1 MRKPRLLSM
10 ILALVM
16 LFTCCFGTHLA
27 TVAAAT
33 GTEPT
38 FTVTSGTGK
47 PGEDVTVTVD
57 ISNNPGICTA
67 TIWVHYDEGLTLKSA
82 TDSRLLV
89 GELFGGNIALKP
101 YGLSWDDSANFD
113 GDNDSNGT
121 LVTLVFTVNENAAN
135 GDYDVW
141 VTYNYGD
148 IYNLDFDDFDFEC
161 VAGKITVTGGAC
173 SHKYTNYVSDGNA
186 TCQADG
192 TKTAVCDN
200 GCGTKDTILD
210 VGSKVAHKYTTY
222 TPNNDATCEAN
233 GTKTASCD
241 YGCGTKDTLTI
252 EDSELGH
259 RYTTYTS
266 DGNANCEEDGT
277 KTASCDNGCGK
288 TDTVTDI
295 GSKIPHSFRN
305 YTSNNDSTCFS
316 DGTKTA
322 YCEYGCDEK
331 ETVTDTGSKKTHS
344 YTSYTYNDDAT
355 YEVDGTE
362 TASCDHGCSTTDTRI
377 KVGSKLVDTTLPT
390 GEIKVKENGWKSFLN
405 TISFGLFCKDKFDV
419 TITAEDN
426 ETGIKSV
433 EYYKSSTSISEDD
446 IKDVTEWTSGKSF
459 SVENEGKYIVYV
471 KITDNAGNVAYISS
485 DGIVVD
491 TTVPVIGGIE
501 NGKSYCESKTFTVT
515 DTYLDTVSVNGTV
528 TTDYELVAASANGTE
543 YTIVATD
550 KAGNSATV
558 KVTVYGKHKY
568 SAYTSNNDATCTS
581 DGTKT
586 AICAN
591 GCGATDTIAD
601 TGSKKDHS
609 FTNYVS
615 NGDATCES
623 NGTETATCDYN
634 CGNSDTRTDVDSK
647 LDHKYTNY
655 VSDGNAT
662 CEADGTETAECDNG
676 CGKTDTRDAVDSKL
690 GHKYTDYKSNNDAT
704 CTVDGTETAECDNGC
719 GKTDTRTD
727 ADSKLGHKYTNYV
740 SNNNA
745 TCMANGTETAECDNG
760 CGEFNTRDIE
770 NSKLAHKYTN
780 YEYQNDATYFADG
793 TEKAFCDYNCGTTHT
808 RTKDGTKLID
818 TTLPTG
824 EIKVKENG
832 WKSFLNTISFGLFYK
847 EKVDVTITAEDNET
861 GIDTVEYYKSSSTIL
876 EDDIKDVTGWA
887 SGNAFSVESEGQYII
902 YVKITDKAGNVAY
915 ISTNG
920 IVVDTTAPVIA
931 GVENGKTYCE
941 TKTFTVSDE
950 HLDRVTVNSVKTTD
964 YTLAD
969 GEYTIVATDKAG
981 NTVTVKVNVFDGHS
995 YTNYQSNN
1003 DATCQADGTKTAT
1016 CDNGCGS
1023 TNTVADAGS
1032 KKAHSYTNY
1041 VSNNDATCEADGTE
1055 TATCDYNCGTTDVR
1069 TDANSKIAHKYTNY
1083 VSNNDATCTANGTET
1098 ADCDY
1103 NCGNTDTR
1111 TDDGSMLAHKYTNYV
1126 SNNDATCEADGTETA
1141 ECDYNCGHKDTRV
1154 DADSKLGHKYTNY
1167 VSNNDATCEADGTE
1181 TAYCDNN
1188 CGKSDTRTDEN
1199 SKLGH
1204 KYTNYVS
1211 DNNATCQADGTKTA
1225 ACENG
1230 CGKSDTVA
1238 DTGSKKDHS
1247 YTNYVSNNDAT
1258 CEADGTE
1265 TAACDYNCG
1274 KSNTRTDADSKLGH
1288 KYTNYVS
1295 NNDATCQ
1302 ADGTKTATCENNC
1315 GKTDTVT
1322 DTGSKTKHKYTT
1334 YKSNNDATCEAD
1346 GTETAACD
1354 YNCGKSDTRTDV
1366 DSKLGHDWELTST
1379 DPATCTED
1387 GKEHYTCKNDS
1398 EHTKEETIAAP
1409 GHTFGDWTVTKSAT
1423 STEKGEKARSCTV
1436 IDCGHKE
1443 TVEIP
1448 AIVAEIIG
1456 VTNGVWEINKSE
1468 SLSVKANGEF
1478 GDVLEVKVDGTVVN
1492 KNGYVVETEGSTIT
1506 FKAEYLNALSA
1517 GKHNIT
1523 VKYTDGET
1531 STEIEVKAA
1540 ATTEK
1545 DDTEDSDTKSP
1556 QTGDNSNIVLWIVLA
1571 FVSFTALAALTI
1583 LSKRKA
1589 NHR

>member
-1 MRKPRLLSM
+1 MRKLRLLSM
-10 ILALVM
+10 ILALAM

-38 FTVTSGTGK
+38 FTVTSGTGE
-47 PGEDVTVTVD
+47 PGDDVTVTVD

-67 TIWVHYDEGLTLKSA
+67 TVWVHYDEGLALKSA

-89 GELFGGNIALKP
+89 GGIFGGDKSANP
-101 YGLSWDDSANFD
+101 YGLYWDDSANFD
-113 GDNDSNGT
+113 GDNSSNGT
-121 LVTLVFTVNENAAN
+121 LATLVFTINEEATN

-141 VTYNYGD
+141 VTYKSGD
-148 IYNLDFDDFDFEC
+148 IYNIDLDDFEFEC

-200 GCGTKDTILD
+200 GCGTKDTITD

-222 TPNNDATCEAN
+222 TPNNDATCETN

-259 RYTTYTS
+259 SYTEYVS
-266 DGNANCEEDGT
+266 DGNATCEADGT
-277 KTASCDNGCGK
+277 KTATCDNGCGTK
-288 TDTVTDI
+288 DTVADT

-305 YTSNNDSTCFS
+305 YTSNGDSTCFS

-322 YCEYGCDEK
+322 YCEYGCGEK

-355 YEVDGTE
+355 YEADGTE
-362 TASCDHGCSTTDTRI
+362 TASCAHGCGTTDTRT

-426 ETGIKSV
+426 ETGVKSV

-446 IKDVTEWTSGKSF
+446 IKDVTGWTSGKSF

-471 KITDNAGNVAYISS
+471 KITDNAGNIAYISS

-491 TTVPVIGGIE
+491 TTAPVISGIE
-501 NGKSYCESKTFTVT
+501 NGKSYCESKTFTVS

-528 TTDYELVAASANGTE
+528 TADYKLAAVSANGTE

-558 KVTVYGKHKY
+558 KVTVYIEHKY
-568 SAYTSNNDATCTS
+568 SVYTSNNDATCTS

-615 NGDATCES
+615 NNDATCES

-634 CGNSDTRTDVDSK
+634 CGNSDTRTDLGSK
-647 LDHKYTNY
+647 LGHKYTNY

-676 CGKTDTRDAVDSKL
+676 CGKADTRDAADSKL

-704 CTVDGTETAECDNGC
+704 CTVDGTETATCDNGC
-719 GKTDTRTD
+719 GKTDNRTD
-727 ADSKLGHKYTNYV
+727 VDSKLGHKYTNYL

-760 CGEFNTRDIE
+760 CGEFDTRDVE

-793 TEKAFCDYNCGTTHT
+793 TEKASCDYNCGTTDT
-808 RTKDGTKLID
+808 RTKAGTKLID

-861 GIDTVEYYKSSSTIL
+861 GIDTVEYYKSSSAIS
-876 EDDIKDVTGWA
+876 EDDIKDVSGWT
-887 SGNAFSVESEGQYII
+887 SGNSFSVESEGQYII

-931 GVENGKTYCE
+931 GIENGKTYCE
-941 TKTFTVSDE
+941 TKTFTVSDD
-950 HLDRVTVNSVKTTD
+950 HLDSVTVNSVKTTD

-981 NTVTVKVNVFDGHS
+981 NTVTIKVNVFYGHS

-1032 KKAHSYTNY
+1032 KKTHSYTNY
-1041 VSNNDATCEADGTE
+1041 VSNNDATCTADGTE
-1055 TATCDYNCGTTDVR
+1055 IATCDYNCGTTDVR
-1069 TDANSKIAHKYTNY
+1069 TDANSKIAHKFTNY

-1098 ADCDY
+1098 ASCDY

-1126 SNNDATCEADGTETA
+1126 SNNDATCETDGTETA

-1181 TAYCDNN
+1181 TAVCDNN

-1225 ACENG
+1225 VCENS

-1238 DTGSKKDHS
+1238 DTGSK
-1247 YTNYVSNNDAT
+1247 
-1258 CEADGTE
+1258 TE
-1265 TAACDYNCG
+1265 
-1274 KSNTRTDADSKLGH
+1274 H
-1288 KYTNYVS
+1288 KYTNYTS

-1302 ADGTKTATCENNC
+1302 ADGTKTANCDYNC
-1315 GKTDTVT
+1315 GTTDTKA
-1322 DTGSKTKHKYTT
+1322 DIGSKTTHRYTN
-1334 YKSNNDATCEAD
+1334 YVSNNDATCTED
-1346 GTETAACD
+1346 GTETAVCD
-1354 YNCGKSDTRTDV
+1354 YNCGKSDTRTDA
-1366 DSKLGHDWELTST
+1366 DSKLGHSYGEWIIVTKPTADSVGEKKRECSVCHDIQTEKLVSTIISGTSKVEGILNENVDLIFENVT
-1379 DPATCTED
+1379 TEI
-1387 GKEHYTCKNDS
+1387 KNDQ
-1398 EHTKEETIAAP
+1398 KEEMISAINKMVSDKTIP
-1409 GHTFGDWTVTKSAT
+1409 NNSSLISIFDIKLVIEDTTDEVDITDKVKITFV
-1423 STEKGEKARSCTV
+1423 
-1436 IDCGHKE
+1436 
-1443 TVEIP
+1443 IP
-1448 AIVAEIIG
+1448 ADILKMYE
-1456 VTNGVWEINKSE
+1456 NINMVHFKDDGSC
-1468 SLSVKANGEF
+1468 EF
-1478 GDVLEVKVDGTVVN
+1478 IKL
-1492 KNGYVVETEGSTIT
+1492 TINSNNTAT
-1506 FKAEYLNALSA
+1506 FE
-1517 GKHNIT
+1517 
-1523 VKYTDGET
+1523 TDGFSYYALTGVEKKTDDKIDT
-1531 STEIEVKAA
+1531 SNN
-1540 ATTEK
+1540 
-1545 DDTEDSDTKSP
+1545 P
-1556 QTGDNSNIVLWIVLA
+1556 QTGDNSNMTIWIMILC
-1571 FVSFTALAALTI
+1571 VSAICLAAI
-1583 LSKRKA
+1583 IFAKGRKT
-1589 NHR
+1589 NCR